1 MKRWIPYLLILLLFS
16 GLLSC
21 EKEYVVLRSIEN
33 QTDIDITILLHHDSY
48 AVKQDSIVIPAGETV
63 NISSRSYESQEVLPN
78 HPLGNID
85 SVEYITPKDVYLNI
99 DLNNSNM
106 WTHHHTE
113 KNSRF
118 SGNVQDNY
126 RFTIKAEHI
135 WKVTRRNN

>member
-1 MKRWIPYLLILLLFS
+1 MMKRWIPYLLILLLFS

-63 NISSRSYESQEVLPN
+63 TISTRSYESKTVLPS

-85 SVEYITPKDVYLNI
+85 SVEYITPKDVYINTDI
-99 DLNNSNM
+99 TNSNM
-106 WTHHHTE
+106 WTHHTD
-113 KNSRF
+113 KKSGF
-118 SGNVQDNY
+118 SNDVQESY
-126 RFTIKAEHI
+126 HFTIKAEHV
-135 WKVTRRNN
+135 WKVTRRNI